1 MKLEEL
7 VEEGVEDV
15 GSPGSR
21 APEVE
26 VDELVEEVLVDGIW
40 IGDDWLVV
48 AVVPASG
55 GWLTE
60 ASAKIWAKIP

>member
-26 VDELVEEVLVDGIW
+26 VDELVED
-40 IGDDWLVV
+40 
-48 AVVPASG
+48 VVPDGA
-55 GWLTE
+55 
-60 ASAKIWAKIP
+60 